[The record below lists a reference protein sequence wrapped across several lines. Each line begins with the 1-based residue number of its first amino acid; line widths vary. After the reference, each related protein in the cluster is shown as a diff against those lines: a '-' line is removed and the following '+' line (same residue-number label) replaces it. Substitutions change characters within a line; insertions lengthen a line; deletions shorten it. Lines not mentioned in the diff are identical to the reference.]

1 MESKERTVYLLI
13 ILFFIIGV
21 VTGYLLHQP
30 GTEIR
35 YINRTIEVPGTVA
48 TIAATTTIPVKT
60 TPQPTPTQ
68 APDFVVRVYDPEK
81 DKPVYTIEL
90 INWKAMPDEISI
102 RPGEPILIKVVDY
115 PEQEPPYF
123 IMGSYERKLGT
134 AGQII
139 VIFNKTG
146 TYNFQ
151 VIIPSNDP
159 TINPTKYADGSIRV
173 Y

>member
-1 MESKERTVYLLI
+1 MESKDSTVYLLI

-30 GTEIR
+30 GTEIK

-48 TIAATTTIPVKT
+48 TIAATTAIPVET
-60 TPQPTPTQ
+60 TRQPTPTQ

-81 DKPVYTIEL
+81 DQPVNTIEL
-90 INWKAMPDEISI
+90 INWKAIPEKISI
-102 RPGEPILIKVVDY
+102 RPGQPILIKVVDF
-115 PEQEPPYF
+115 PQQSPPYF

-139 VIFNKTG
+139 ITFNKVG
-146 TYNFQ
+146 TYDFQ
-151 VIIPSNDP
+151 VVIPSNDP
-159 TINPTKYADGSIRV
+159 TVNPTKYAEGSIRV